1 MAKAASVYYN
11 VGDDL
16 ADIGEASDS
25 IISTM
30 HGFGIEASN
39 AMGIVDKFNEVGNNF
54 AISSSGIGQALLR
67 SASALSEAGNTID
80 ESIGLITAANSV
92 VQNPESVGT
101 AMKTLSLRI
110 RGAKV
115 ELEDAGEDVDGMA
128 NSVSELQ
135 KKLLALT
142 GGKVN
147 IMFDENTFK
156 NTTEILREM
165 STVWDDMTDV
175 NRAAALELLGGKR
188 QANVLA
194 AVIKNFDLV
203 EDSIKT
209 SSDAAGSAMAENEK
223 YMSSIQGHIDQFT
236 NAVQTMW
243 MNFINAD
250 VTKFLVDVGTG
261 LVSVVD
267 KVGVLKSTI
276 LILLGVVAPLKAFL
290 KATEGMS
297 LAERIGK
304 IVTAIRGFSIS
315 NIGDSIN
322 NLIKTLGLAD
332 TAFAKFIA
340 RIIEA
345 VATEYAAAGA
355 TGVLKMAVKSLETA
369 VLSAIAKIYVALGPV
384 GLIIAAVT
392 VAVGALIAAY
402 VAWGPTH
409 KNFIKKLEEE
419 TENLKN
425 IRSNLDSLNSELET
439 TKSRI
444 EELESKGPL
453 TLTEQE
459 ELDKLKE
466 QNAELERQI
475 RLEEAREE
483 RAKNKQ
489 AEAVKGAL
497 DTDQDFKTRAT
508 GENNLK
514 DTNNFEDE
522 LGKVKNAKDKL
533 DKAEAEVQDAL
544 DSGMDTNSKKFQK
557 LEKNLESAQEDYA
570 DAQSNWDEFMKG
582 KEEEYGV
589 SDLEWFDGDNLTEAQ
604 KAVNG
609 LLSSMQNYNDRAEI
623 MFGSAGAKESALD
636 RLFGERGSEAGQ
648 AFQEAF
654 NAKIES
660 GEINVDVDKF
670 GDYESTIEGV
680 TGEVESLI
688 AENPQLKVQLDSLG
702 ISAEDV
708 ARYFLNISGAM
719 QQTSEATSVA
729 VSDIAS
735 LTSAYDSY
743 ASVLQAVNDITFDG
757 QAISDD
763 YYTALQEYLGDV
775 TVGEESF
782 GDAIDTTNGKVV
794 KNTRLL
800 RALIAQKKKE
810 QKATVSAAKAQSQ
823 AQYTKVVK
831 QLQQAV
837 KAMYADYKA
846 YGYVTKA
853 TYDNISALRSQIQ
866 ALKNAVKEYSILEL
880 KLSDVTNA
888 YDEFED
894 AKTRDSEMAYGDSMV
909 EMLETISDGLLSGK
923 VGTEAFQA
931 ACEALVPPSVI
942 ANCKTFEE
950 RLDSIDDYFENSKFA
965 DYFTIDDDGN
975 FSIGLKNI
983 EAFIADAKEASAF
996 IENADG
1002 TFTLDNS
1009 IKNVDD
1015 LANAMGLTKAATIAM
1030 LTELSKYDA
1039 SWGDIVSD
1047 LTMTELDKK
1056 LRDTTDSLDKALA
1069 KQEEFFKAGKDPLG
1083 ENAEEYNAIQQ
1094 EIDGA
1099 TDSLNNA
1106 QQAIVDNTKAWID
1119 ANNTV
1124 DTAKENVSTLTREL
1138 QELKDAG
1145 ASDEEIQIK
1154 TDELEKAKEQLAE
1167 ALKIKYG
1174 LEQPTVMDFQVV
1186 LTDVQSKID
1195 QWKEENATLVTEVV
1209 PKLEQDKDGVWK
1221 IPATLELDE
1230 DQQQKIQ
1237 EYVDLK
1243 NDEQQLE
1250 VLTNQEV
1257 DPITDGITQVKEV
1270 LDNILDAIQSPDKN
1284 KKQDTKTTDT
1294 TKTSSGTTSTSTEQS
1309 ASATSTSN
1317 VTGFE
1322 AQSPD
1327 QVIAGWNALVDE
1339 ISEEVSQFANNIWS
1353 GVSTFFT
1360 ETLPTVW
1367 DNLWS
1372 GIGDKLSGAEEW
1384 AQGLWEDINTFFT
1397 DTLPQKWDEFWNGVG
1412 ECLDGVKDWAANV
1425 EEGVNTFFTETIPEK
1440 WNEFWGSVGEFLG
1453 DIPYAVGYISAKVEE
1468 FFTETVPEKWGEFW
1482 DNVSEDF
1489 DKVKQWASDLK
1500 DAVVTFFTETIPEKW
1515 DEFWDGVGEELNNL
1529 KEDAIALKD
1538 KVVEFFTTTIP
1549 TKWSEFWT
1557 SVGEYIDGTIAP
1569 ALSAA
1574 WDSVYGFFTETV
1586 PEKWHSFWESV
1597 GTYVDEVIGPALVT
1611 AGEKILEFFTATLPT
1626 KWNEFWEG
1634 VGTFLTETVPTTLE
1648 NIKTG
1653 ISTFFTETVPSAI
1666 NGLWES
1672 AASWISTQASNFWNN
1687 LKSKFTQGR
1696 EDAKSGSGYNPDGAS
1711 SALGNALAKG
1721 NAHSGKKPGLK
1732 ANEHNAIVGELGRE
1746 LVVDANKGVYY
1757 TVGEH
1762 GTEMLDLPKGAIIY
1776 NHKQTEELLKNG
1788 YTSRGTYTGGLSFA
1802 KGNAHWNYGTYTK
1815 KTGTGA
1821 NAAWGDGS
1829 DKDWSQMG
1837 WDLSDAASDLSDAA
1851 SDVSDAADDAEQTI
1865 DFIEYKLEEIEKAIT
1880 HMTNRIEN
1888 FLDDTSQIGDKNSLY
1903 DDLVGAEKQK
1913 ASTYFAA
1920 AELYNQKATE
1930 LLSKV
1935 PAEYQEMA
1943 KNGAIAIKDFIGES
1957 EGEIADAIEE
1967 YRTWST
1973 KAEDAENSYLESIAE
1988 ISAKRLEQLKDI
2000 ADDFENIV
2008 GLVEQ
2013 HSNLIQAEMDLLDE
2027 AGERL
2032 SENFYKELM
2041 KDSQKQIEDLN
2052 NKRASLQSVLDQAV
2066 ASGDVRVGTDDWY
2079 EMVNA
2084 IYDVDDSI
2092 LSCKKDIEGF
2102 QNSINDLYWDNL
2114 DKLIDKIDNVD
2125 SELSHLYNLVSDEE
2139 KVVDEFGNWTKD
2151 GVTAL
2156 GLLAQQLEAAN
2167 FKVEQYGEAIARLE
2181 KDYAAGLYSTDEYN
2195 EKLAELKEN
2204 QWDAIEEQEAAKKSI
2219 IDLNKTRVQAVKDGL
2234 QKEIDSFSELIDKK
2248 KEELSLQKE
2257 ANDFSKQVAEQQKN
2271 IADIQKRLAVISGD
2285 NSASA
2290 IAQKKKLQAE
2300 LQQAQDELNDLYY
2313 DHSIEKQQEAL
2324 DKSLENYQDNK
2335 QDEMDALDESL
2346 KNENQ
2351 VIQDSYAVIAANT
2364 DSLAQNLSEI
2374 ADKYGIT
2381 LSDSVTKP
2389 WLEGVDAIG
2398 TYQEQLDTS
2407 ASAFTEQLRA
2417 LKQELVDLQV
2427 EADKTADSIIKA
2439 TNSKKNSTESA
2450 KYTPPTPST
2459 PQQSPAT
2466 EPSTPAAPT
2475 KGSSV
2480 TVKSSATHFSR
2491 DGGNGTRMQSWVPG
2505 STFTVYQATDSEV
2518 LIGRNGG
2525 YTGWVRL
2532 SDIEGY
2538 SSGAKSIN
2546 KDQFA
2551 FLDEL
2556 GEELQLV
2563 PDGAGRLSYIK
2574 KGTGIISADLTER
2587 LMEWG
2592 KLDPSSVLEQS
2603 RPVVSAPHVIN
2614 NNLEL
2619 NLQVGE
2625 VVHIDRA
2632 DNSSI
2637 PNITKAV
2644 QDQMDNYMK
2653 NINKKLYNRVR

>member
-1 MAKAASVYYN
+1 M
-11 VGDDL
+11 
-16 ADIGEASDS
+16 
-25 IISTM
+25 
-30 HGFGIEASN
+30 
-39 AMGIVDKFNEVGNNF
+39 
-54 AISSSGIGQALLR
+54 
-67 SASALSEAGNTID
+67 SEAGNTID

-142 GGKVN
+142 GGKVD
-147 IMFDENTFK
+147 IMLDENTFK

-165 STVWDDMTDV
+165 SQVWDDMTDV

-203 EDSIKT
+203 EEAIQTSADS
-209 SSDAAGSAMAENEK
+209 AGSAMAENEK
-223 YMSSIQGHIDQFT
+223 YMDSIQGHIDQFT

-250 VTKFLVDVGTG
+250 ATKFLVDVGTR

-290 KATEGMS
+290 KATEDMS

-332 TAFAKFIA
+332 TAFAEFIA

-497 DTDQDFKTRAT
+497 DTDQDFKTRPT
-508 GENNLK
+508 GTLNLK

-589 SDLEWFDGDNLTEAQ
+589 SDLEWFDGDNLTDAQ

-609 LLSSMQNYNDRAEI
+609 LLISMQNYNDRAEI

-670 GDYESTIEGV
+670 GDYESAIEGV

-743 ASVLQAVNDITFDG
+743 ASVLQTVNDITFDG

-823 AQYTKVVK
+823 SQYTKVVK

-894 AKTRDSEMAYGDSMV
+894 AKNRDSEVAYGDSMV

-923 VGTEAFQA
+923 VGTEAFKA

-950 RLDSIDDYFENSKFA
+950 RLDAIDDYFENSKFA

-1002 TFTLDNS
+1002 TFTLDSS
-1009 IKNVDD
+1009 IKSVDD

-1069 KQEEFFKAGKDPLG
+1069 KQEEFFRAGKDPLG

-1237 EYVDLK
+1237 AYVDLK

-1284 KKQDTKTTDT
+1284 KKQDTKT
-1294 TKTSSGTTSTSTEQS
+1294 
-1309 ASATSTSN
+1309 
-1317 VTGFE
+1317 
-1322 AQSPD
+1322 
-1327 QVIAGWNALVDE
+1327 
-1339 ISEEVSQFANNIWS
+1339 
-1353 GVSTFFT
+1353 
-1360 ETLPTVW
+1360 
-1367 DNLWS
+1367 
-1372 GIGDKLSGAEEW
+1372 
-1384 AQGLWEDINTFFT
+1384 
-1397 DTLPQKWDEFWNGVG
+1397 
-1412 ECLDGVKDWAANV
+1412 
-1425 EEGVNTFFTETIPEK
+1425 
-1440 WNEFWGSVGEFLG
+1440 
-1453 DIPYAVGYISAKVEE
+1453 
-1468 FFTETVPEKWGEFW
+1468 
-1482 DNVSEDF
+1482 
-1489 DKVKQWASDLK
+1489 
-1500 DAVVTFFTETIPEKW
+1500 
-1515 DEFWDGVGEELNNL
+1515 
-1529 KEDAIALKD
+1529 
-1538 KVVEFFTTTIP
+1538 
-1549 TKWSEFWT
+1549 
-1557 SVGEYIDGTIAP
+1557 
-1569 ALSAA
+1569 
-1574 WDSVYGFFTETV
+1574 
-1586 PEKWHSFWESV
+1586 
-1597 GTYVDEVIGPALVT
+1597 
-1611 AGEKILEFFTATLPT
+1611 AGEKISEFFTATLPT

-1634 VGTFLTETVPTTLE
+1634 VGTFLTETAPTTSE
-1648 NIKTG
+1648 NIETG

-1672 AASWISTQASNFWNN
+1672 ASSWISTQASNFWNN
-1687 LKSKFTQGR
+1687 LQSKFTQGR

-1788 YTSRGTYTGGLSFA
+1788 YTSCGTYTGGLSFA

-1815 KTGTGA
+1815 KTDTGA

-1988 ISAKRLEQLKDI
+1988 ISAKRLEQLNDI

-2052 NKRASLQSVLDQAV
+2052 NKRASLQSILDQAV

-2114 DKLIDKIDNVD
+2114 DKLISKIDNVD
-2125 SELSHLYNLVSDEE
+2125 SELSHLYNLVSDEG

-2156 GLLAQQLEAAN
+2156 GLLAQQLEVAN

-2181 KDYAAGLYSTDEYN
+2181 KDYSAGLYSTDEYN

-2204 QWDAIEEQEAAKKSI
+2204 QWDAIEAQESAKKSI
-2219 IDLNKTRVQAVKDGL
+2219 IDLNKTRIESVKTSMQA
-2234 QKEIDSFSELIDKK
+2234 EIDALSKLIDKK
-2248 KEELSLQKE
+2248 KEELSLQKD
-2257 ANDFSKQVAEQQKN
+2257 ANDFAKQVAEQQKN

-2290 IAQKKKLQAE
+2290 IAQKKKLEAE
-2300 LQQAQDELNDLYY
+2300 LKQAQDELNDLYY

-2324 DKSLENYQDNK
+2324 DKSLENYQDKK

-2389 WLEGVDAIG
+2389 WLKGVDAIG

-2439 TNSKKNSTESA
+2439 TNSKKNSTEGA

-2538 SSGAKSIN
+2538 SSGAKSID

-2574 KGTGIISADLTER
+2574 KGTGIIPADLTER

-2637 PNITKAV
+2637 QNITKAV

>member
-1 MAKAASVYYN
+1 M
-11 VGDDL
+11 
-16 ADIGEASDS
+16 
-25 IISTM
+25 
-30 HGFGIEASN
+30 
-39 AMGIVDKFNEVGNNF
+39 
-54 AISSSGIGQALLR
+54 
-67 SASALSEAGNTID
+67 SEAGNTID

-142 GGKVN
+142 GGKVD
-147 IMFDENTFK
+147 IMLDENTFK

-165 STVWDDMTDV
+165 SQVWDDMTDV

-203 EDSIKT
+203 EEAIQTSADS
-209 SSDAAGSAMAENEK
+209 AGSAMAENEK
-223 YMSSIQGHIDQFT
+223 YMDSIQGHIDQFT

-250 VTKFLVDVGTG
+250 ATKFLVDVGTR

-276 LILLGVVAPLKAFL
+276 LILLGVVAPLKAFS

-332 TAFAKFIA
+332 TAFAEFIA

-497 DTDQDFKTRAT
+497 DTDQDFKTRPT
-508 GENNLK
+508 GTLNLK

-589 SDLEWFDGDNLTEAQ
+589 SDLEWFDGDNLTDAQ

-609 LLSSMQNYNDRAEI
+609 LLISMQNYNDRAEI

-670 GDYESTIEGV
+670 GDYESAIEGV

-743 ASVLQAVNDITFDG
+743 ASVLQTVNDITFDG

-823 AQYTKVVK
+823 SQYTKVVK

-894 AKTRDSEMAYGDSMV
+894 AKNRDSEVAYGDSMV

-923 VGTEAFQA
+923 VGTEAFKA

-950 RLDSIDDYFENSKFA
+950 RLDAIDDYFENSKFA

-1002 TFTLDNS
+1002 TFTLDSS
-1009 IKNVDD
+1009 IKSVDD

-1069 KQEEFFKAGKDPLG
+1069 KQEEFFRAGKDPLG

-1237 EYVDLK
+1237 AYVDLK

-1284 KKQDTKTTDT
+1284 KKQDTKT
-1294 TKTSSGTTSTSTEQS
+1294 
-1309 ASATSTSN
+1309 
-1317 VTGFE
+1317 
-1322 AQSPD
+1322 
-1327 QVIAGWNALVDE
+1327 
-1339 ISEEVSQFANNIWS
+1339 
-1353 GVSTFFT
+1353 
-1360 ETLPTVW
+1360 
-1367 DNLWS
+1367 
-1372 GIGDKLSGAEEW
+1372 
-1384 AQGLWEDINTFFT
+1384 
-1397 DTLPQKWDEFWNGVG
+1397 
-1412 ECLDGVKDWAANV
+1412 
-1425 EEGVNTFFTETIPEK
+1425 
-1440 WNEFWGSVGEFLG
+1440 
-1453 DIPYAVGYISAKVEE
+1453 
-1468 FFTETVPEKWGEFW
+1468 
-1482 DNVSEDF
+1482 
-1489 DKVKQWASDLK
+1489 
-1500 DAVVTFFTETIPEKW
+1500 
-1515 DEFWDGVGEELNNL
+1515 
-1529 KEDAIALKD
+1529 
-1538 KVVEFFTTTIP
+1538 
-1549 TKWSEFWT
+1549 
-1557 SVGEYIDGTIAP
+1557 
-1569 ALSAA
+1569 
-1574 WDSVYGFFTETV
+1574 
-1586 PEKWHSFWESV
+1586 
-1597 GTYVDEVIGPALVT
+1597 
-1611 AGEKILEFFTATLPT
+1611 AGEKISEFFTATLPT

-1634 VGTFLTETVPTTLE
+1634 VGTFLTETAPTTSE
-1648 NIKTG
+1648 NIETG

-1672 AASWISTQASNFWNN
+1672 ASSWISTQASNFWNN
-1687 LKSKFTQGR
+1687 LQSKFTQGR

-1788 YTSRGTYTGGLSFA
+1788 YTSCGTYTGGLSFA

-1815 KTGTGA
+1815 KTDTGA

-1988 ISAKRLEQLKDI
+1988 ISAKRLEQLNDI

-2052 NKRASLQSVLDQAV
+2052 NKRASLQSILDQAV

-2114 DKLIDKIDNVD
+2114 DKLISKIDNVD
-2125 SELSHLYNLVSDEE
+2125 SELSHLYNLVSDEG

-2156 GLLAQQLEAAN
+2156 GLLAQQLEVAN

-2181 KDYAAGLYSTDEYN
+2181 KDYSAGLYSTDEYN

-2204 QWDAIEEQEAAKKSI
+2204 QWDAIEAQESAKKSI
-2219 IDLNKTRVQAVKDGL
+2219 IDLNKTRIESVKTSMQA
-2234 QKEIDSFSELIDKK
+2234 EIDALSKLIDKK
-2248 KEELSLQKE
+2248 KEELSLQKD
-2257 ANDFSKQVAEQQKN
+2257 ANDFAKQVAEQQKN

-2290 IAQKKKLQAE
+2290 IAQKKKLEAE
-2300 LQQAQDELNDLYY
+2300 LKQAQDELNDLYY

-2324 DKSLENYQDNK
+2324 DKSLENYQDKK

-2389 WLEGVDAIG
+2389 WLKGVDAIG

-2439 TNSKKNSTESA
+2439 TNSKKNSTEGA

-2538 SSGAKSIN
+2538 SSGAKSID

-2574 KGTGIISADLTER
+2574 KGTGIIPADLTER

-2637 PNITKAV
+2637 QNITKAV

>member
-1 MAKAASVYYN
+1 
-11 VGDDL
+11 
-16 ADIGEASDS
+16 
-25 IISTM
+25 
-30 HGFGIEASN
+30 
-39 AMGIVDKFNEVGNNF
+39 
-54 AISSSGIGQALLR
+54 
-67 SASALSEAGNTID
+67 
-80 ESIGLITAANSV
+80 
-92 VQNPESVGT
+92 
-101 AMKTLSLRI
+101 MKTLSLRI

-142 GGKVN
+142 GGKVD
-147 IMFDENTFK
+147 IMLDENTFK

-165 STVWDDMTDV
+165 SQVWDDMTDV

-188 QANVLA
+188 QANVLS

-203 EDSIKT
+203 EDAMQT
-209 SSDAAGSAMAENEK
+209 SADSAGSAMAENEK
-223 YMSSIQGHIDQFT
+223 YLDSIQGKIDQFT

-243 MNFINAD
+243 MNFIRSD
-250 VTKFLVDVGTG
+250 VVKFLVDVGTG
-261 LVSVVD
+261 LVNIID
-267 KVGVLKSTI
+267 KVGVLQSALITIAGIQLGKFFLPDLWSKLTNAIKSNIATYAGETAAIEALNGAKVKEAILNSTKIGDATKEAAIRTI
-276 LILLGVVAPLKAFL
+276 LTGKAGEETVATNLNTAAKIREALATQGIVGADAEAIIAAMGLTTANTGLIVSFKA
-290 KATEGMS
+290 
-297 LAERIGK
+297 LA
-304 IVTAIRGFSIS
+304 ASIW
-315 NIGDSIN
+315 
-322 NLIKTLGLAD
+322 
-332 TAFAKFIA
+332 
-340 RIIEA
+340 EA
-345 VATEYAAAGA
+345 VAAAAVWLVTNPVGWA
-355 TGVLKMAVKSLETA
+355 ILAVA
-369 VLSAIAKIYVALGPV
+369 AIAALTVTICALTKSHKDYV
-384 GLIIAAVT
+384 
-392 VAVGALIAAY
+392 
-402 VAWGPTH
+402 
-409 KNFIKKLEEE
+409 EE
-419 TENLKN
+419 LKDTSEELDN
-425 IRSNLDSLNSELET
+425 IRSNIESLNSELET

-497 DTDQDFKTRAT
+497 DTDQDFKTRPT
-508 GENNLK
+508 GTLNLK

-670 GDYESTIEGV
+670 GDYESAIEGV

-743 ASVLQAVNDITFDG
+743 ASVLQTVNDITFDG

-823 AQYTKVVK
+823 SQYTKVVK

-894 AKTRDSEMAYGDSMV
+894 AKNRDSEVAYGDSMV

-923 VGTEAFQA
+923 VGTEAFKA

-950 RLDSIDDYFENSKFA
+950 RLDAIDDYFENSKFA
-965 DYFTIDDDGN
+965 DYFTIDEDGN

-1009 IKNVDD
+1009 IKSVDD

-1145 ASDEEIQIK
+1145 ASDEKIQIK

-1367 DNLWS
+1367 DNLWNS
-1372 GIGDKLSGAEEW
+1372 IGDKLSGAEEW

-1397 DTLPQKWDEFWNGVG
+1397 DTLPQKWDEFWSGVG
-1412 ECLDGVKDWAANV
+1412 ECLDGVKGWAANV

-1851 SDVSDAADDAEQTI
+1851 SDVSDAADDSEQTI

-1988 ISAKRLEQLKDI
+1988 ISAKRLEQLNDI

-2008 GLVEQ
+2008 GLVAQ
-2013 HSNLIQAEMDLLDE
+2013 HSSLIQAEMDLLDE

-2052 NKRASLQSVLDQAV
+2052 NKRASLQSILDQAV

-2204 QWDAIEEQEAAKKSI
+2204 QWDAIEAQEAAKKSI

-2300 LQQAQDELNDLYY
+2300 LKQAQDELNDLYY
-2313 DHSIEKQQEAL
+2313 DHSVEKQQEAL

-2439 TNSKKNSTESA
+2439 TNNKKNSTESA

-2480 TVKSSATHFSR
+2480 TVKKSATNFSR
-2491 DGGNGTRMQSWVPG
+2491 NGGNGTRMQSWVPG

-2538 SSGAKSIN
+2538 SSGAKSID

-2574 KGTGIISADLTER
+2574 KGTGIIPADLTER

>member
-1 MAKAASVYYN
+1 
-11 VGDDL
+11 
-16 ADIGEASDS
+16 
-25 IISTM
+25 
-30 HGFGIEASN
+30 
-39 AMGIVDKFNEVGNNF
+39 
-54 AISSSGIGQALLR
+54 
-67 SASALSEAGNTID
+67 
-80 ESIGLITAANSV
+80 
-92 VQNPESVGT
+92 
-101 AMKTLSLRI
+101 MKTLSLRI

-142 GGKVN
+142 GGKVD
-147 IMFDENTFK
+147 IMLDENTFK

-165 STVWDDMTDV
+165 SQVWDDMTDV

-188 QANVLA
+188 QANVLS

-203 EDSIKT
+203 EDAMQT
-209 SSDAAGSAMAENEK
+209 SADSAGSAMAENEK
-223 YMSSIQGHIDQFT
+223 YLDSIQGKIDQFT

-243 MNFINAD
+243 MNFIRSDA
-250 VTKFLVDVGTG
+250 VKFLVDVGTR
-261 LVSVVD
+261 LVNIID
-267 KVGVLKSTI
+267 KVGVLQSALITIAGIQLGKFFLPDLWSKLTNAIKSNIATYAGETAAIEALNGAKVKEAILNSTKIGDATKEAAIRTI
-276 LILLGVVAPLKAFL
+276 LTGKAGEETVATNLNTAAKIREALATQGIVGADAEAIIAAMGLTTANTGLIVSFKA
-290 KATEGMS
+290 
-297 LAERIGK
+297 LA
-304 IVTAIRGFSIS
+304 
-315 NIGDSIN
+315 
-322 NLIKTLGLAD
+322 
-332 TAFAKFIA
+332 A
-340 RIIEA
+340 RIWEA
-345 VATEYAAAGA
+345 VAAAAAWLVTNPVGWA
-355 TGVLKMAVKSLETA
+355 ILAVA
-369 VLSAIAKIYVALGPV
+369 AIAALTVTICALTKSHKDYV
-384 GLIIAAVT
+384 
-392 VAVGALIAAY
+392 
-402 VAWGPTH
+402 
-409 KNFIKKLEEE
+409 EE
-419 TENLKN
+419 LKDTSEELDN
-425 IRSNLDSLNSELET
+425 IRSNIESLNSELET
-439 TKSRI
+439 TKNRI

-497 DTDQDFKTRAT
+497 DTDQDFKPRAA
-508 GENNLK
+508 GEADL
-514 DTNNFEDE
+514 TNNFEDE

-670 GDYESTIEGV
+670 GDYESAIEGV

-743 ASVLQAVNDITFDG
+743 ASVLQTVNDITFDG

-823 AQYTKVVK
+823 SQYTKVVK

-894 AKTRDSEMAYGDSMV
+894 AKNRDSEMAYGDSMV

-923 VGTEAFQA
+923 VGTEAFKA

-950 RLDSIDDYFENSKFA
+950 RLDAIDDYFENSKFA

-1002 TFTLDNS
+1002 TFTLDSS
-1009 IKNVDD
+1009 IKSVDD

-1294 TKTSSGTTSTSTEQS
+1294 TKTSSGTTSTSTEKS
-1309 ASATSTSN
+1309 ASTTSTSN

-1339 ISEEVSQFANNIWS
+1339 VVVEVQQFANNIWS
-1353 GVSTFFT
+1353 GISTFFT

-1397 DTLPQKWDEFWNGVG
+1397 DTLLQKWDEFWNGVG

-1425 EEGVNTFFTETIPEK
+1425 EEGVNTFFTETI
-1440 WNEFWGSVGEFLG
+1440 
-1453 DIPYAVGYISAKVEE
+1453 
-1468 FFTETVPEKWGEFW
+1468 
-1482 DNVSEDF
+1482 
-1489 DKVKQWASDLK
+1489 
-1500 DAVVTFFTETIPEKW
+1500 
-1515 DEFWDGVGEELNNL
+1515 
-1529 KEDAIALKD
+1529 
-1538 KVVEFFTTTIP
+1538 
-1549 TKWSEFWT
+1549 
-1557 SVGEYIDGTIAP
+1557 
-1569 ALSAA
+1569 
-1574 WDSVYGFFTETV
+1574 

-1672 AASWISTQASNFWNN
+1672 VSSWISTQASNFWNN

-1815 KTGTGA
+1815 KTDTGA

-1988 ISAKRLEQLKDI
+1988 ISAKRLEQLNDI

-2052 NKRASLQSVLDQAV
+2052 NKRASLQSILDQAV

-2114 DKLIDKIDNVD
+2114 DKLISKIDNVD

-2156 GLLAQQLEAAN
+2156 GLLAQQLEVAN

-2181 KDYAAGLYSTDEYN
+2181 KDYSAGLYSTDEYN

-2204 QWDAIEEQEAAKKSI
+2204 QWDAIEAQESAKKSI
-2219 IDLNKTRVQAVKDGL
+2219 IDLNKTRIESVKTSMQA
-2234 QKEIDSFSELIDKK
+2234 EIDALSKLIDKK
-2248 KEELSLQKE
+2248 KEELSLQKD
-2257 ANDFSKQVAEQQKN
+2257 ANDFAKQVAEQQKN

-2290 IAQKKKLQAE
+2290 IAQKKKLEAE
-2300 LQQAQDELNDLYY
+2300 LKQAQDELNDLYY

-2538 SSGAKSIN
+2538 SSGAKSID

-2574 KGTGIISADLTER
+2574 KGTGIIPADLTER

-2637 PNITKAV
+2637 QNITKAV

>member
-1 MAKAASVYYN
+1 
-11 VGDDL
+11 
-16 ADIGEASDS
+16 
-25 IISTM
+25 
-30 HGFGIEASN
+30 
-39 AMGIVDKFNEVGNNF
+39 
-54 AISSSGIGQALLR
+54 
-67 SASALSEAGNTID
+67 
-80 ESIGLITAANSV
+80 
-92 VQNPESVGT
+92 
-101 AMKTLSLRI
+101 MKTLSLRI

-142 GGKVN
+142 GGKVD
-147 IMFDENTFK
+147 IMLDENTFK

-165 STVWDDMTDV
+165 SQVWDDMTDV

-188 QANVLA
+188 QANVLS
-194 AVIKNFDLV
+194 AVIENFDIA
-203 EDSIKT
+203 EEAIQTSADS
-209 SSDAAGSAMAENEK
+209 AGSAMAENEK
-223 YMSSIQGHIDQFT
+223 YLDSIQGKIDQFT

-243 MNFINAD
+243 MDFIRSD
-250 VTKFLVDVGTG
+250 VVKFLVDVGTG
-261 LVSVVD
+261 LVNIID
-267 KVGVLKSTI
+267 KVGVLQSALITIAGIQLGKFFLPDLWSKLTNAIKSNIATYAGETAAIEALNGAKVKEAILNSTKIGDATKEAAIRTI
-276 LILLGVVAPLKAFL
+276 LTGKAGEETVATNLNTAAKIREALATQGIVGADAEAIIAAMGLTTANTGLIVSFKA
-290 KATEGMS
+290 
-297 LAERIGK
+297 LA
-304 IVTAIRGFSIS
+304 ASIW
-315 NIGDSIN
+315 
-322 NLIKTLGLAD
+322 
-332 TAFAKFIA
+332 
-340 RIIEA
+340 EA
-345 VATEYAAAGA
+345 VAAAAVWLVTNPVGWA
-355 TGVLKMAVKSLETA
+355 ILAVA
-369 VLSAIAKIYVALGPV
+369 AIAALTVTIFALTKSHKDYV
-384 GLIIAAVT
+384 
-392 VAVGALIAAY
+392 
-402 VAWGPTH
+402 
-409 KNFIKKLEEE
+409 EE
-419 TENLKN
+419 LKDTSEELDS
-425 IRSNLDSLNSELET
+425 IRSNIESLNSELEI

-489 AEAVKGAL
+489 AEDVKGAL
-497 DTDQDFKTRAT
+497 ETDPDFKTRPT
-508 GENNLK
+508 GTLNLQN
-514 DTNNFEDE
+514 TNKFEDE
-522 LGKVKNAKDKL
+522 LGKLKNAKDKL

-544 DSGMDTNSKKFQK
+544 DSGMDTNSRKFKK

-582 KEEEYGV
+582 KEEEYGI

-609 LLSSMQNYNDRAEI
+609 LLSAMQHYNDQAEI

-636 RLFGERGSEAGQ
+636 HLFGEHGSEAGQ

-670 GDYESTIEGV
+670 GDYESAIEGV

-708 ARYFLNISGAM
+708 ARYFLNTSGAM

-743 ASVLQAVNDITFDG
+743 ASVLQTVNDITFDG

-823 AQYTKVVK
+823 SQYTKVVK

-894 AKTRDSEMAYGDSMV
+894 TKNRDSEVAYGDSMV

-923 VGTEAFQA
+923 VGTEAFKA

-950 RLDSIDDYFENSKFA
+950 RLDAIDDYFENSKFS

-1002 TFTLDNS
+1002 TFTLDSS
-1009 IKNVDD
+1009 IKSVDD

-1119 ANNTV
+1119 ADNTV

-1230 DQQQKIQ
+1230 DQQQRIQ

-1270 LDNILDAIQSPDKN
+1270 LDNILGAIQAQEKN
-1284 KKQDTKTTDT
+1284 NQQATETTDT
-1294 TKTSSGTTSTSTEQS
+1294 TKTSSGTTSTSTEKS
-1309 ASATSTSN
+1309 ASTTSTSN
-1317 VTGFE
+1317 VTG
-1322 AQSPD
+1322 
-1327 QVIAGWNALVDE
+1327 G
-1339 ISEEVSQFANNIWS
+1339 
-1353 GVSTFFT
+1353 G
-1360 ETLPTVW
+1360 
-1367 DNLWS
+1367 
-1372 GIGDKLSGAEEW
+1372 W
-1384 AQGLWEDINTFFT
+1384 AQGLWEDINAFFT
-1397 DTLPQKWDEFWNGVG
+1397 GTLPQKWDEFWNGVG
-1412 ECLDGVKDWAANV
+1412 EGLGGVKDWAANV
-1425 EEGVNTFFTETIPEK
+1425 GEGISTFFTETIPEK

-1453 DIPYAVGYISAKVEE
+1453 DIPYAVGYLSTKVEE
-1468 FFTETVPEKWGEFW
+1468 
-1482 DNVSEDF
+1482 
-1489 DKVKQWASDLK
+1489 
-1500 DAVVTFFTETIPEKW
+1500 FFTETIPEKW
-1515 DEFWDGVGEELNNL
+1515 DEFW
-1529 KEDAIALKD
+1529 
-1538 KVVEFFTTTIP
+1538 
-1549 TKWSEFWT
+1549 
-1557 SVGEYIDGTIAP
+1557 
-1569 ALSAA
+1569 
-1574 WDSVYGFFTETV
+1574 
-1586 PEKWHSFWESV
+1586 
-1597 GTYVDEVIGPALVT
+1597 
-1611 AGEKILEFFTATLPT
+1611 
-1626 KWNEFWEG
+1626 EG
-1634 VGTFLTETVPTTLE
+1634 VGIFFTETVPTTLE
-1648 NIKTG
+1648 DITTG
-1653 ISTFFTETVPSAI
+1653 ISTFFTETVPNAI
-1666 NGLWES
+1666 NDLWES
-1672 AASWISTQASNFWNN
+1672 IASWISTKASNFWHY
-1687 LKSKFTQGR
+1687 LKGEFTQGR

-1815 KTGTGA
+1815 KPGTGA

-1957 EGEIADAIEE
+1957 EGEIADAIKE

-1988 ISAKRLEQLKDI
+1988 ISAKRLEQLNDI

-2032 SENFYKELM
+2032 SENFYQELM

-2052 NKRASLQSVLDQAV
+2052 NKRASLQSILDQAV

-2114 DKLIDKIDNVD
+2114 DKLIGKIDNVD

-2204 QWDAIEEQEAAKKSI
+2204 QWGAIEAQESAKKSI

-2234 QKEIDSFSELIDKK
+2234 QKEIDAYSELIDKK
-2248 KEELSLQKE
+2248 KDELSLQKE

-2290 IAQKKKLQAE
+2290 IAQKKKLEAE
-2300 LQQAQDELNDLYY
+2300 LKQAQDELNDLYY
-2313 DHSIEKQQEAL
+2313 DHSVEKQQEAL

-2335 QDEMDALDESL
+2335 QNEMDALDESL

-2439 TNSKKNSTESA
+2439 TNNKKNSTESA

-2480 TVKSSATHFSR
+2480 TVKKSATNFSR
-2491 DGGNGTRMQSWVPG
+2491 NGGNGTRMQSWVPG

-2538 SSGAKSIN
+2538 SSGAKSID

-2556 GEELQLV
+2556 GEELQLI
-2563 PDGAGRLSYIK
+2563 PDGAGRLSYVK
-2574 KGTGIISADLTER
+2574 KGTGIIPADLTER

-2592 KLDPSSVLEQS
+2592 QLDPSSVLEQS
-2603 RPVVSAPHVIN
+2603 RPVVSVPHVIN

>member
-1 MAKAASVYYN
+1 
-11 VGDDL
+11 
-16 ADIGEASDS
+16 
-25 IISTM
+25 
-30 HGFGIEASN
+30 
-39 AMGIVDKFNEVGNNF
+39 
-54 AISSSGIGQALLR
+54 
-67 SASALSEAGNTID
+67 
-80 ESIGLITAANSV
+80 
-92 VQNPESVGT
+92 
-101 AMKTLSLRI
+101 MKTLSLRI

-142 GGKVN
+142 GGKVD
-147 IMFDENTFK
+147 IMLDENTFK

-165 STVWDDMTDV
+165 SQVWDDMTDV

-188 QANVLA
+188 QANVLS

-203 EDSIKT
+203 EDAMQT
-209 SSDAAGSAMAENEK
+209 SADSAGSAMAENEK
-223 YMSSIQGHIDQFT
+223 YLDSIQGKIDQFT

-243 MNFINAD
+243 MNFIRSDA
-250 VTKFLVDVGTG
+250 VKFLVDVGTG
-261 LVSVVD
+261 LVNIID
-267 KVGVLKSTI
+267 KVGVLQSALITIAGIQLGKFFLPDLWSKLTNAIKSNIATYAGETAAIEALNGAKVKEAILNSTKIGDATKEAAIRTI
-276 LILLGVVAPLKAFL
+276 LTGKAGEETVATNLNTAAKIREALATQGIVGADAEAIIAAMGLTTANTGLIVSFKA
-290 KATEGMS
+290 
-297 LAERIGK
+297 LA
-304 IVTAIRGFSIS
+304 ASIW
-315 NIGDSIN
+315 
-322 NLIKTLGLAD
+322 
-332 TAFAKFIA
+332 
-340 RIIEA
+340 EA
-345 VATEYAAAGA
+345 VAAAAAWLVTNPVGWA
-355 TGVLKMAVKSLETA
+355 ILAVA
-369 VLSAIAKIYVALGPV
+369 AIAALTVTICALTKSHKDYV
-384 GLIIAAVT
+384 
-392 VAVGALIAAY
+392 
-402 VAWGPTH
+402 
-409 KNFIKKLEEE
+409 EE
-419 TENLKN
+419 LKDTSEELDN
-425 IRSNLDSLNSELET
+425 IRSNIESLNSELET
-439 TKSRI
+439 TKNRI

-497 DTDQDFKTRAT
+497 DTDQDFKPRAA
-508 GENNLK
+508 GEADL
-514 DTNNFEDE
+514 TNNFEDE

-670 GDYESTIEGV
+670 GDYESAIEGV

-743 ASVLQAVNDITFDG
+743 ASVLQTVNDITFDG

-823 AQYTKVVK
+823 SQYTKVVK

-894 AKTRDSEMAYGDSMV
+894 AKNRDSEMAYGDSMV

-923 VGTEAFQA
+923 VGTEAFKA

-950 RLDSIDDYFENSKFA
+950 RLDAIDDYFENSKFA

-1002 TFTLDNS
+1002 TFTLDSS
-1009 IKNVDD
+1009 IKSVDD

-1294 TKTSSGTTSTSTEQS
+1294 TKTSSGTTSTSTEKS
-1309 ASATSTSN
+1309 ASTTSTSN

-1339 ISEEVSQFANNIWS
+1339 VVVEVQQFANNIWS
-1353 GVSTFFT
+1353 GISTFFT

-1412 ECLDGVKDWAANV
+1412 ECLDGVNDWAANV
-1425 EEGVNTFFTETIPEK
+1425 EEGVNTFFTETI
-1440 WNEFWGSVGEFLG
+1440 
-1453 DIPYAVGYISAKVEE
+1453 
-1468 FFTETVPEKWGEFW
+1468 
-1482 DNVSEDF
+1482 
-1489 DKVKQWASDLK
+1489 
-1500 DAVVTFFTETIPEKW
+1500 
-1515 DEFWDGVGEELNNL
+1515 
-1529 KEDAIALKD
+1529 
-1538 KVVEFFTTTIP
+1538 
-1549 TKWSEFWT
+1549 
-1557 SVGEYIDGTIAP
+1557 
-1569 ALSAA
+1569 
-1574 WDSVYGFFTETV
+1574 

-1611 AGEKILEFFTATLPT
+1611 AGEKILEFFTVTLPT

-1634 VGTFLTETVPTTLE
+1634 VGTFFTETVPTTLE

-1666 NGLWES
+1666 NDLWES
-1672 AASWISTQASNFWNN
+1672 ASSWISTQASNFWNN

-1788 YTSRGTYTGGLSFA
+1788 YTSCGTYTGGLSFA
-1802 KGNAHWNYGTYTK
+1802 KGNAHWNYGTYTE

-1851 SDVSDAADDAEQTI
+1851 SDVSGAADDAEQTI

-1988 ISAKRLEQLKDI
+1988 ISAKRLEQLNDI

-2008 GLVEQ
+2008 GLVAQ
-2013 HSNLIQAEMDLLDE
+2013 HSSLIQAEMDLLDE

-2032 SENFYKELM
+2032 SENFYQELM

-2052 NKRASLQSVLDQAV
+2052 NKRASLQSILDQAV

-2114 DKLIDKIDNVD
+2114 DKLISKIDNVD

-2195 EKLAELKEN
+2195 EKLAGLKEN
-2204 QWDAIEEQEAAKKSI
+2204 QWDAIEAQEAAKKSI

-2324 DKSLENYQDNK
+2324 DKSLENYQGNK

-2398 TYQEQLDTS
+2398 TYQGQLDTS

-2491 DGGNGTRMQSWVPG
+2491 NGGNGTRMQSWVPG
-2505 STFTVYQATDSEV
+2505 STFTVYQVSGDEV
-2518 LIGRNGG
+2518 LLGRNGG
-2525 YTGWVRL
+2525 YTGWVKL

-2538 SSGAKSIN
+2538 AKGSKAIN

-2556 GEELQLV
+2556 GEELQLI
-2563 PDGAGRLSYIK
+2563 PDGSGRLSYVK
-2574 KGTGIISADLTER
+2574 KGTGIIPADLTER

-2603 RPVVSAPHVIN
+2603 KPTVSAPHIIN
-2614 NNLEL
+2614 NNIEL
-2619 NLQVGE
+2619 NMQIGE
-2625 VVHIDRA
+2625 VVHVERA

-2637 PNITKAV
+2637 PNIAKAV

>member
-1 MAKAASVYYN
+1 
-11 VGDDL
+11 
-16 ADIGEASDS
+16 
-25 IISTM
+25 
-30 HGFGIEASN
+30 
-39 AMGIVDKFNEVGNNF
+39 
-54 AISSSGIGQALLR
+54 
-67 SASALSEAGNTID
+67 
-80 ESIGLITAANSV
+80 
-92 VQNPESVGT
+92 
-101 AMKTLSLRI
+101 MKTLSLRI

-142 GGKVN
+142 SGKVD
-147 IMFDENTFK
+147 IMLDENTFK

-165 STVWDDMTDV
+165 SQVWDDMTDV
-175 NRAAALELLGGKR
+175 NRAAALELLSGKR
-188 QANVLA
+188 QANVLS

-203 EDSIKT
+203 EDAMQT
-209 SSDAAGSAMAENEK
+209 SADSAGSAMAENEK
-223 YMSSIQGHIDQFT
+223 YLDSIQGKIDQFT

-243 MNFINAD
+243 MNFIRSD
-250 VTKFLVDVGTG
+250 VVKFLVDVGTG
-261 LVSVVD
+261 LVNIID
-267 KVGVLKSTI
+267 KVGVLQSALITIAGIQLGKFFLPDLWSKLTNAIKSNIATYAGETAAIEALNGAKVKEAILNSTKIGDATKEAAIRTI
-276 LILLGVVAPLKAFL
+276 LTGKAGEETVATNLNTAAKIREALATQGIVGADAEAIIAAMGLTTANTGLIVSFKA
-290 KATEGMS
+290 
-297 LAERIGK
+297 LA
-304 IVTAIRGFSIS
+304 ASIW
-315 NIGDSIN
+315 
-322 NLIKTLGLAD
+322 
-332 TAFAKFIA
+332 
-340 RIIEA
+340 EA
-345 VATEYAAAGA
+345 VAAAAAWLVTNPVGWA
-355 TGVLKMAVKSLETA
+355 ILAVA
-369 VLSAIAKIYVALGPV
+369 AIAALTVTICALTKSHKDYV
-384 GLIIAAVT
+384 
-392 VAVGALIAAY
+392 
-402 VAWGPTH
+402 
-409 KNFIKKLEEE
+409 EE
-419 TENLKN
+419 LKDTSEELDN
-425 IRSNLDSLNSELET
+425 IRSNIESLNSELET
-439 TKSRI
+439 TKNRI

-489 AEAVKGAL
+489 VEAVKGAL
-497 DTDQDFKTRAT
+497 DTDQDFKPRAA
-508 GENNLK
+508 GEADL
-514 DTNNFEDE
+514 TNNFEDE

-670 GDYESTIEGV
+670 GDYESAIEGV

-743 ASVLQAVNDITFDG
+743 ASVLQTVNDITFDG

-823 AQYTKVVK
+823 SQYTKVVK

-894 AKTRDSEMAYGDSMV
+894 AKNRDSEMAYGDSMV

-923 VGTEAFQA
+923 VGTEAFKA

-950 RLDSIDDYFENSKFA
+950 RLDAIDDYFENSKFA

-1002 TFTLDNS
+1002 TFTLDSS
-1009 IKNVDD
+1009 IKSVDD

-1294 TKTSSGTTSTSTEQS
+1294 TKTSSGTTSTSTEKS
-1309 ASATSTSN
+1309 ASTTSTSN

-1327 QVIAGWNALVDE
+1327 QVIACWNALVDE
-1339 ISEEVSQFANNIWS
+1339 VVVEVQQFANNIWS
-1353 GVSTFFT
+1353 GISTFFT

-1397 DTLPQKWDEFWNGVG
+1397 E
-1412 ECLDGVKDWAANV
+1412 
-1425 EEGVNTFFTETIPEK
+1425 I
-1440 WNEFWGSVGEFLG
+1440 
-1453 DIPYAVGYISAKVEE
+1453 
-1468 FFTETVPEKWGEFW
+1468 
-1482 DNVSEDF
+1482 
-1489 DKVKQWASDLK
+1489 
-1500 DAVVTFFTETIPEKW
+1500 
-1515 DEFWDGVGEELNNL
+1515 
-1529 KEDAIALKD
+1529 
-1538 KVVEFFTTTIP
+1538 
-1549 TKWSEFWT
+1549 
-1557 SVGEYIDGTIAP
+1557 
-1569 ALSAA
+1569 
-1574 WDSVYGFFTETV
+1574 
-1586 PEKWHSFWESV
+1586 
-1597 GTYVDEVIGPALVT
+1597 
-1611 AGEKILEFFTATLPT
+1611 
-1626 KWNEFWEG
+1626 
-1634 VGTFLTETVPTTLE
+1634 VPTTLE

-1653 ISTFFTETVPSAI
+1653 ISTFFTGTVPSAI

-1672 AASWISTQASNFWNN
+1672 ASSWISTQASNFWNN
-1687 LKSKFTQGR
+1687 LKSTFTQGR

-1815 KTGTGA
+1815 KTDTGA

-1988 ISAKRLEQLKDI
+1988 ISAKRLEQLNDI

-2052 NKRASLQSVLDQAV
+2052 NKRASLQSILDQAV

-2114 DKLIDKIDNVD
+2114 DKLISKIDNVD

-2156 GLLAQQLEAAN
+2156 GLLAQQLEVAN

-2204 QWDAIEEQEAAKKSI
+2204 QWDAIEAQETVKKSI

-2351 VIQDSYAVIAANT
+2351 VIQDSYAGIAANT

-2398 TYQEQLDTS
+2398 TYQGQLDTS

-2574 KGTGIISADLTER
+2574 KGTGIIPADLTER

-2603 RPVVSAPHVIN
+2603 RPTVSAPHIIN
-2614 NNLEL
+2614 NNIEL
-2619 NLQVGE
+2619 NMEISE
-2625 VVHIDRA
+2625 VVHIDKA

>member
-1 MAKAASVYYN
+1 
-11 VGDDL
+11 
-16 ADIGEASDS
+16 
-25 IISTM
+25 
-30 HGFGIEASN
+30 
-39 AMGIVDKFNEVGNNF
+39 
-54 AISSSGIGQALLR
+54 
-67 SASALSEAGNTID
+67 
-80 ESIGLITAANSV
+80 
-92 VQNPESVGT
+92 
-101 AMKTLSLRI
+101 MKTLSLRI

-142 GGKVN
+142 GGKVD
-147 IMFDENTFK
+147 IMLDENTFK

-165 STVWDDMTDV
+165 SQVWDDMTDV

-188 QANVLA
+188 QANVLS

-203 EDSIKT
+203 EDAMQT
-209 SSDAAGSAMAENEK
+209 SADSAGSAMAENEK
-223 YMSSIQGHIDQFT
+223 YLDSIQGKIDQFT

-243 MNFINAD
+243 MNFIRSD
-250 VTKFLVDVGTG
+250 VVKFLVDVGTG
-261 LVSVVD
+261 LVNIID
-267 KVGVLKSTI
+267 KVGVLQSALITIAGIQLGKFFLPDLWSKLTNAIKSNIATYAGETAAIEALNGAKVKEAILNSTKIGDATKEAAIRTI
-276 LILLGVVAPLKAFL
+276 LTGKAGEETVATNLNTAAKIREALATQGIVGADAEAIIAAMGLTTANTGLIVSFKA
-290 KATEGMS
+290 
-297 LAERIGK
+297 LA
-304 IVTAIRGFSIS
+304 ASIW
-315 NIGDSIN
+315 
-322 NLIKTLGLAD
+322 
-332 TAFAKFIA
+332 
-340 RIIEA
+340 EA
-345 VATEYAAAGA
+345 VAAAATWLVTNPVGWA
-355 TGVLKMAVKSLETA
+355 ILAVA
-369 VLSAIAKIYVALGPV
+369 AIAALTVTICALTKSHKDYV
-384 GLIIAAVT
+384 
-392 VAVGALIAAY
+392 
-402 VAWGPTH
+402 
-409 KNFIKKLEEE
+409 EE
-419 TENLKN
+419 LKDTSEELDN
-425 IRSNLDSLNSELET
+425 IRSNIESLNSELET

-497 DTDQDFKTRAT
+497 DTDQDFKTRPT
-508 GENNLK
+508 GTLNLK

-670 GDYESTIEGV
+670 GDYESAIEGV

-743 ASVLQAVNDITFDG
+743 ASVLQTVNDITFDG

-823 AQYTKVVK
+823 SQYTKVVK

-894 AKTRDSEMAYGDSMV
+894 AKNRDSEVAYGDSMV

-923 VGTEAFQA
+923 VGTEAFKA

-950 RLDSIDDYFENSKFA
+950 RLDAIDDYFENSKFA

-1002 TFTLDNS
+1002 TFTLDSS
-1009 IKNVDD
+1009 IKSVDD

-1069 KQEEFFKAGKDPLG
+1069 KQEEFFRAGKDPLG

-1294 TKTSSGTTSTSTEQS
+1294 TKTSSGTTSTSTEKS
-1309 ASATSTSN
+1309 ASTTSTSN

-1339 ISEEVSQFANNIWS
+1339 VVAEVQQFANNIWS
-1353 GVSTFFT
+1353 GISTFF
-1360 ETLPTVW
+1360 
-1367 DNLWS
+1367 
-1372 GIGDKLSGAEEW
+1372 
-1384 AQGLWEDINTFFT
+1384 
-1397 DTLPQKWDEFWNGVG
+1397 
-1412 ECLDGVKDWAANV
+1412 
-1425 EEGVNTFFTETIPEK
+1425 
-1440 WNEFWGSVGEFLG
+1440 
-1453 DIPYAVGYISAKVEE
+1453 
-1468 FFTETVPEKWGEFW
+1468 
-1482 DNVSEDF
+1482 
-1489 DKVKQWASDLK
+1489 
-1500 DAVVTFFTETIPEKW
+1500 
-1515 DEFWDGVGEELNNL
+1515 
-1529 KEDAIALKD
+1529 
-1538 KVVEFFTTTIP
+1538 
-1549 TKWSEFWT
+1549 
-1557 SVGEYIDGTIAP
+1557 
-1569 ALSAA
+1569 
-1574 WDSVYGFFTETV
+1574 
-1586 PEKWHSFWESV
+1586 
-1597 GTYVDEVIGPALVT
+1597 
-1611 AGEKILEFFTATLPT
+1611 
-1626 KWNEFWEG
+1626 
-1634 VGTFLTETVPTTLE
+1634 TETVPTTLE

-2204 QWDAIEEQEAAKKSI
+2204 QWDSIEAQEAAKKSI

-2300 LQQAQDELNDLYY
+2300 LKQAQDELNDLYY
-2313 DHSIEKQQEAL
+2313 DHSVEKQQEAL

-2439 TNSKKNSTESA
+2439 TNNKKNSTEGA

-2480 TVKSSATHFSR
+2480 TVKKSATNFSR
-2491 DGGNGTRMQSWVPG
+2491 NGGNGTRMQSWVPG

-2538 SSGAKSIN
+2538 SSGAKSID

-2574 KGTGIISADLTER
+2574 KGTGIIPADLTER

>member
-1 MAKAASVYYN
+1 
-11 VGDDL
+11 
-16 ADIGEASDS
+16 
-25 IISTM
+25 
-30 HGFGIEASN
+30 
-39 AMGIVDKFNEVGNNF
+39 
-54 AISSSGIGQALLR
+54 
-67 SASALSEAGNTID
+67 
-80 ESIGLITAANSV
+80 
-92 VQNPESVGT
+92 
-101 AMKTLSLRI
+101 MKTLSLRI

-142 GGKVN
+142 GGKVD
-147 IMFDENTFK
+147 IMLDENTFK

-165 STVWDDMTDV
+165 SQVWDDMTDV

-188 QANVLA
+188 QANVLS

-203 EDSIKT
+203 EDAMQT
-209 SSDAAGSAMAENEK
+209 SADSAGSAMAENEK
-223 YMSSIQGHIDQFT
+223 YLDSIQGKIDQFT

-243 MNFINAD
+243 MNFIRSD
-250 VTKFLVDVGTG
+250 VVKFLVDVGTG
-261 LVSVVD
+261 LVNIID
-267 KVGVLKSTI
+267 KVGVLQSALITIAGIQLGKFFLPDLWSKLTNAIKSNIATYAGETAAIEALNGAKVKEAILNSTKIGDATKEAAIRTI
-276 LILLGVVAPLKAFL
+276 LTGKAGEETVATNLNTAAKIREALATQGIVGADAEAIIAAMGLTTANTGLIVSFKA
-290 KATEGMS
+290 
-297 LAERIGK
+297 LA
-304 IVTAIRGFSIS
+304 ASIW
-315 NIGDSIN
+315 
-322 NLIKTLGLAD
+322 
-332 TAFAKFIA
+332 
-340 RIIEA
+340 EA
-345 VATEYAAAGA
+345 VAAAATWLVTNPVGWA
-355 TGVLKMAVKSLETA
+355 ILAVA
-369 VLSAIAKIYVALGPV
+369 AIAALTVTICALTKSHKDYV
-384 GLIIAAVT
+384 
-392 VAVGALIAAY
+392 
-402 VAWGPTH
+402 
-409 KNFIKKLEEE
+409 EE
-419 TENLKN
+419 LKDTSEELDN
-425 IRSNLDSLNSELET
+425 IRSNIESLNSELET

-497 DTDQDFKTRAT
+497 DTDQDFKTRPT
-508 GENNLK
+508 GTLNLK

-670 GDYESTIEGV
+670 GDYESAIEGV

-743 ASVLQAVNDITFDG
+743 ASVLQTVNDITFDG

-823 AQYTKVVK
+823 SQYTKVVK

-894 AKTRDSEMAYGDSMV
+894 AKNRDSEVAYGDSMV

-923 VGTEAFQA
+923 VGTEAFKA

-950 RLDSIDDYFENSKFA
+950 RLDAIDDYFENSKFA

-1002 TFTLDNS
+1002 TFTLDSS
-1009 IKNVDD
+1009 IKSVDD

-1069 KQEEFFKAGKDPLG
+1069 KQEEFFRAGKDPLG

-1294 TKTSSGTTSTSTEQS
+1294 TKTSSGTTSTSTEKS
-1309 ASATSTSN
+1309 ASTTSTSN

-1339 ISEEVSQFANNIWS
+1339 VVAEVQQFANNIWS
-1353 GVSTFFT
+1353 GISTFFT
-1360 ETLPTVW
+1360 ETVPTTLE
-1367 DNLWS
+1367 NIKT
-1372 GIGDKLSGAEEW
+1372 GIS
-1384 AQGLWEDINTFFT
+1384 TFF
-1397 DTLPQKWDEFWNGVG
+1397 
-1412 ECLDGVKDWAANV
+1412 
-1425 EEGVNTFFTETIPEK
+1425 
-1440 WNEFWGSVGEFLG
+1440 
-1453 DIPYAVGYISAKVEE
+1453 
-1468 FFTETVPEKWGEFW
+1468 
-1482 DNVSEDF
+1482 
-1489 DKVKQWASDLK
+1489 
-1500 DAVVTFFTETIPEKW
+1500 
-1515 DEFWDGVGEELNNL
+1515 
-1529 KEDAIALKD
+1529 
-1538 KVVEFFTTTIP
+1538 
-1549 TKWSEFWT
+1549 
-1557 SVGEYIDGTIAP
+1557 
-1569 ALSAA
+1569 
-1574 WDSVYGFFTETV
+1574 
-1586 PEKWHSFWESV
+1586 
-1597 GTYVDEVIGPALVT
+1597 
-1611 AGEKILEFFTATLPT
+1611 
-1626 KWNEFWEG
+1626 
-1634 VGTFLTETVPTTLE
+1634 TETVPTTLE

-2204 QWDAIEEQEAAKKSI
+2204 QWDSIEAQEAAKKSI

-2300 LQQAQDELNDLYY
+2300 LKQAQDELNDLYY
-2313 DHSIEKQQEAL
+2313 DHSVEKQQEAL

-2439 TNSKKNSTESA
+2439 TNNKKNSTEGA

-2480 TVKSSATHFSR
+2480 TVKKSATNFSR
-2491 DGGNGTRMQSWVPG
+2491 NGGNGTRMQSWVPG

-2538 SSGAKSIN
+2538 SSGAKSID

-2574 KGTGIISADLTER
+2574 KGTGIIPADLTER

>member
-1 MAKAASVYYN
+1 
-11 VGDDL
+11 
-16 ADIGEASDS
+16 
-25 IISTM
+25 
-30 HGFGIEASN
+30 
-39 AMGIVDKFNEVGNNF
+39 
-54 AISSSGIGQALLR
+54 
-67 SASALSEAGNTID
+67 
-80 ESIGLITAANSV
+80 
-92 VQNPESVGT
+92 
-101 AMKTLSLRI
+101 MKTLSLRI

-142 GGKVN
+142 GGKVD
-147 IMFDENTFK
+147 IMLDENTFK

-165 STVWDDMTDV
+165 SQVWDDMTDV
-175 NRAAALELLGGKR
+175 NRAAALELLSGKR
-188 QANVLA
+188 QANVLS

-203 EDSIKT
+203 EDAMQT
-209 SSDAAGSAMAENEK
+209 SADSAGSAMAENEK
-223 YMSSIQGHIDQFT
+223 YLDSIQGKIDQFT

-243 MNFINAD
+243 MNFIRSDA
-250 VTKFLVDVGTG
+250 VKFLVDVGTG
-261 LVSVVD
+261 LVNIID
-267 KVGVLKSTI
+267 KVGVLQSALITIAGIQLGKFFLPDLWSKLTNAIKSNIATYAGETAAIEALNGAKVKEAILNSTKIGDATKEAAIRTI
-276 LILLGVVAPLKAFL
+276 LTGKAGEETVATNLNTAAKIREALATQGIVGADAEAIIAAMGLTTANTGLIVSFKA
-290 KATEGMS
+290 
-297 LAERIGK
+297 LA
-304 IVTAIRGFSIS
+304 
-315 NIGDSIN
+315 
-322 NLIKTLGLAD
+322 
-332 TAFAKFIA
+332 A
-340 RIIEA
+340 RIWEA
-345 VATEYAAAGA
+345 VAAAAAWLVTNPVGWA
-355 TGVLKMAVKSLETA
+355 ILAVA
-369 VLSAIAKIYVALGPV
+369 AIAALTVTICALTKSHKDYV
-384 GLIIAAVT
+384 
-392 VAVGALIAAY
+392 
-402 VAWGPTH
+402 
-409 KNFIKKLEEE
+409 EE
-419 TENLKN
+419 LKDTSEELDN
-425 IRSNLDSLNSELET
+425 IRSNIESLNSELET
-439 TKSRI
+439 TKNRI

-497 DTDQDFKTRAT
+497 DTDQDFKPRAA
-508 GENNLK
+508 GEADL
-514 DTNNFEDE
+514 TNNFEDE

-670 GDYESTIEGV
+670 GDYESAIEGV

-743 ASVLQAVNDITFDG
+743 ASVLQTVNDITFDG

-823 AQYTKVVK
+823 SQYTKVVK

-880 KLSDVTNA
+880 KLSDVINA

-894 AKTRDSEMAYGDSMV
+894 AKNRDSEMAYGDSMV

-923 VGTEAFQA
+923 VGTEAFKA

-950 RLDSIDDYFENSKFA
+950 RLDAIDDYFENSKFA

-1002 TFTLDNS
+1002 TFTLDSS
-1009 IKNVDD
+1009 IKSVDD

-1294 TKTSSGTTSTSTEQS
+1294 TKTSSGTTSTSTEKS
-1309 ASATSTSN
+1309 ASTTSTSN

-1339 ISEEVSQFANNIWS
+1339 VVVEVQQFANNIWS
-1353 GVSTFFT
+1353 GISTFFT

-1557 SVGEYIDGTIAP
+1557 SVGQYIDGTIAP

-1672 AASWISTQASNFWNN
+1672 ASSWISTQASNFWNN

-1815 KTGTGA
+1815 KTDTGA

-1988 ISAKRLEQLKDI
+1988 ISAKRLEQLNDI

-2052 NKRASLQSVLDQAV
+2052 NKRASLQSILDQAV

-2114 DKLIDKIDNVD
+2114 DKLISKIDNVD

-2156 GLLAQQLEAAN
+2156 GLLAQQLEVAN

-2181 KDYAAGLYSTDEYN
+2181 KDYSAGLYSTDEYN

-2204 QWDAIEEQEAAKKSI
+2204 QWDAIEAQESAKKSI
-2219 IDLNKTRVQAVKDGL
+2219 IDLNKTRIESVKTSMQA
-2234 QKEIDSFSELIDKK
+2234 EIDALSKLIDKK
-2248 KEELSLQKE
+2248 KEELSLQKD
-2257 ANDFSKQVAEQQKN
+2257 ANDFAKQVAEQQKN

-2290 IAQKKKLQAE
+2290 IAQKKKLEAE
-2300 LQQAQDELNDLYY
+2300 LKQAQDELNDLYY

-2538 SSGAKSIN
+2538 SSGAKSID

-2574 KGTGIISADLTER
+2574 KGTGIIPADLTER

-2637 PNITKAV
+2637 QNITKAV

>member
-1 MAKAASVYYN
+1 
-11 VGDDL
+11 
-16 ADIGEASDS
+16 
-25 IISTM
+25 
-30 HGFGIEASN
+30 
-39 AMGIVDKFNEVGNNF
+39 
-54 AISSSGIGQALLR
+54 
-67 SASALSEAGNTID
+67 
-80 ESIGLITAANSV
+80 
-92 VQNPESVGT
+92 
-101 AMKTLSLRI
+101 MKTLSLRI

-142 GGKVN
+142 GGKVD
-147 IMFDENTFK
+147 IMLDENTFK

-165 STVWDDMTDV
+165 SQVWDDMTDV

-188 QANVLA
+188 QANVLS

-203 EDSIKT
+203 EDAMQT
-209 SSDAAGSAMAENEK
+209 SADSAGSAMAENEK
-223 YMSSIQGHIDQFT
+223 YLDSIQGKIDQFT

-243 MNFINAD
+243 MNFIRAD
-250 VTKFLVDVGTG
+250 AVKLLVDVGTG
-261 LVSVVD
+261 LVNIID
-267 KVGVLKSTI
+267 KVGVLQSALITIAGIQLGKFFLPDLWSKLTNAIKSNIATYAGETAAIEALNGAKVKEAILNSTKIGDATKEAAIRTI
-276 LILLGVVAPLKAFL
+276 LTGKAGEETVATNLNTAAKIREALATQGIVGADAEAIIAAMGLTTANTGLIVSFKA
-290 KATEGMS
+290 
-297 LAERIGK
+297 LA
-304 IVTAIRGFSIS
+304 ASIW
-315 NIGDSIN
+315 
-322 NLIKTLGLAD
+322 
-332 TAFAKFIA
+332 
-340 RIIEA
+340 EA
-345 VATEYAAAGA
+345 VAAAAAWLVTNPVGWA
-355 TGVLKMAVKSLETA
+355 ILAVA
-369 VLSAIAKIYVALGPV
+369 AIAALTVTICALTKSHKDYV
-384 GLIIAAVT
+384 
-392 VAVGALIAAY
+392 
-402 VAWGPTH
+402 
-409 KNFIKKLEEE
+409 EE
-419 TENLKN
+419 LKDTSEELDN
-425 IRSNLDSLNSELET
+425 IRSNIESLNSELET
-439 TKSRI
+439 TKNRI

-497 DTDQDFKTRAT
+497 DTDQDFKPRAA
-508 GENNLK
+508 GEADL
-514 DTNNFEDE
+514 TNNFEDE

-670 GDYESTIEGV
+670 GDYESAIEGV

-743 ASVLQAVNDITFDG
+743 ASVLQTVNDITFDG

-823 AQYTKVVK
+823 SQYTKVVK

-894 AKTRDSEMAYGDSMV
+894 AKNRDSEMAYGDSMV

-923 VGTEAFQA
+923 VGTEAFKA

-950 RLDSIDDYFENSKFA
+950 RLDAIDDYFENSKFA

-1002 TFTLDNS
+1002 TFTLDSS
-1009 IKNVDD
+1009 IKSVDD
-1015 LANAMGLTKAATIAM
+1015 LANAMGLTRAATIAT

-1294 TKTSSGTTSTSTEQS
+1294 TKTSSGTTSTSTEKS
-1309 ASATSTSN
+1309 ASTTSTSN

-1327 QVIAGWNALVDE
+1327 QVIAGWNALVDDVVV
-1339 ISEEVSQFANNIWS
+1339 EVQQFANNIWS
-1353 GVSTFFT
+1353 GISTFF
-1360 ETLPTVW
+1360 
-1367 DNLWS
+1367 
-1372 GIGDKLSGAEEW
+1372 
-1384 AQGLWEDINTFFT
+1384 
-1397 DTLPQKWDEFWNGVG
+1397 
-1412 ECLDGVKDWAANV
+1412 
-1425 EEGVNTFFTETIPEK
+1425 
-1440 WNEFWGSVGEFLG
+1440 
-1453 DIPYAVGYISAKVEE
+1453 
-1468 FFTETVPEKWGEFW
+1468 
-1482 DNVSEDF
+1482 
-1489 DKVKQWASDLK
+1489 
-1500 DAVVTFFTETIPEKW
+1500 
-1515 DEFWDGVGEELNNL
+1515 
-1529 KEDAIALKD
+1529 
-1538 KVVEFFTTTIP
+1538 
-1549 TKWSEFWT
+1549 
-1557 SVGEYIDGTIAP
+1557 
-1569 ALSAA
+1569 
-1574 WDSVYGFFTETV
+1574 
-1586 PEKWHSFWESV
+1586 
-1597 GTYVDEVIGPALVT
+1597 
-1611 AGEKILEFFTATLPT
+1611 
-1626 KWNEFWEG
+1626 
-1634 VGTFLTETVPTTLE
+1634 TETVPTTLE

-1672 AASWISTQASNFWNN
+1672 ASSWISTQASNFWNN
-1687 LKSKFTQGR
+1687 LKSKFTRGR

-1988 ISAKRLEQLKDI
+1988 ISAKRLEQLNDI

-2041 KDSQKQIEDLN
+2041 KDPQKQIEDLN
-2052 NKRASLQSVLDQAV
+2052 NKRASLQSILDQAV

-2114 DKLIDKIDNVD
+2114 DKLISKIDNVD

-2156 GLLAQQLEAAN
+2156 GLLAQQLEVAN

-2181 KDYAAGLYSTDEYN
+2181 KDYSAGLYSTDEYN

-2204 QWDAIEEQEAAKKSI
+2204 QWDAIEAQESAKKSI
-2219 IDLNKTRVQAVKDGL
+2219 IDLNKTRIESVKTSMQA
-2234 QKEIDSFSELIDKK
+2234 EIDALSKLIDKK
-2248 KEELSLQKE
+2248 KEELSLQKD
-2257 ANDFSKQVAEQQKN
+2257 ANDFAKQVAEQQKN

-2290 IAQKKKLQAE
+2290 IAQKKKLEAE
-2300 LQQAQDELNDLYY
+2300 LKQAQDELNDLYY

-2538 SSGAKSIN
+2538 SSGAKSIS

-2574 KGTGIISADLTER
+2574 KGTGIIPADLTER

-2603 RPVVSAPHVIN
+2603 KPVVSAPHVIN